1 MNTFS
6 VQSPV
11 AKQYV
16 LEKEDGSE
24 FIIFSESPLI
34 HIEFYD
40 LNSDFHLKWINP
52 LAGKT
57 GGDTWSETDAQTMTL
72 EAPFEGSSQ
81 VWLRVNK

>member
-1 MNTFS
+1 MNTFT

-16 LEKEDGSE
+16 LAKMDGSE

-52 LAGKT
+52 LAGEM
-57 GGDTWSETDAQTMTL
+57 GGDTWSETDAQTLTL
-72 EAPFEGSSQ
+72 EAPFEGSSI
-81 VWLRVNK
+81 VWLWVNK